1 MPQPA
6 PQRLGTPPT
15 PNAIV
20 TVSAGTASP
29 PTVNIPSQGVVQ
41 FTADNQDYLIE
52 LWDKKNEKH
61 PAVCVYLGA
70 NSSLYFIGDP
80 DTGDHNAICPYNVKP
95 YADSAAGGVTGTGG
109 GNKIIIGS
117 GLDTPNS

>member
-1 MPQPA
+1 MAQPA
-6 PQRLGTPPT
+6 PQKLATPPT

-20 TVSAGTASP
+20 TVTAGTASP
-29 PTVNIPSQGVVQ
+29 QTVTVPSQGVVQ
-41 FTADNQDYLIE
+41 FNSDDQDYLIQ

-70 NSSLYFIGDP
+70 NSTVYVAGDP
-80 DTGDHNAICPYNVKP
+80 DANDQNANCPYNVMA
-95 YADSAAGGVTGTGG
+95 YSGGGGGIVATG

-117 GLDTPNS
+117 GPDPNS

>member
-6 PQRLGTPPT
+6 PQRLGIPS

-20 TVSAGTASP
+20 TVTAGVAYP
-29 PTVNIPSQGVVQ
+29 QTVTIPSKGVVQ
-41 FTADNQDYLIE
+41 FNADGQDYLIQ

-61 PAVCVYLGA
+61 PAVCVYLAA
-70 NSSLYFIGDP
+70 NSSIYVVGDP
-80 DTGDHNAICPYNVKP
+80 SADDQNANCAYNVLN
-95 YADSAAGGVTGTGG
+95 YSGAGGGIIAAG

-117 GLDTPNS
+117 GPDPNS